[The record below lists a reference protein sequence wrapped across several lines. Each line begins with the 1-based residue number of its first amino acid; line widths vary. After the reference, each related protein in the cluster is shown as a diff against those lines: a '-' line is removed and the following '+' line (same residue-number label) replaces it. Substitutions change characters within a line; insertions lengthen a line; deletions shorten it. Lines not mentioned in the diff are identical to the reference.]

1 MGGNRTILI
10 FPAFCLTR
18 FGGDILTTNNI
29 IDKYAYYED
38 ELHFSILKNVG
49 QIWVALSTLE
59 NRGSLFEKGCE
70 GFLKVFCGH
79 KQLLNLICIQQ

>member
-1 MGGNRTILI
+1 MRRTEMLQEIRKIRFEEVSKTQLTQFGRAMKLLGI
-10 FPAFCLTR
+10 QMIPA
-18 FGGDILTTNNI
+18 
-29 IDKYAYYED
+29 YSPE
-38 ELHFSILKNVG
+38 
-49 QIWVALSTLE
+49 ALSTRE

>member
-29 IDKYAYYED
+29 MDKYAYYMVIYRY
-38 ELHFSILKNVG
+38 HG
-49 QIWVALSTLE
+49 YQA
-59 NRGSLFEKGCE
+59 GSPE
-70 GFLKVFCGH
+70 GLGGV
-79 KQLLNLICIQQ
+79 